1 MSSEAAD
8 ANDEEL
14 RRRLLWEPCETKEE
28 LHTWCRVFLGIDFP
42 DHVVSR
48 HSNSSPMDMIWE
60 AYDLCRHSDPE
71 AGAYH
76 ILNYAARTSFKT
88 LAAAAF
94 EVLATLH
101 LERDVSHMAAI
112 ESQAQKAQ
120 SYVKQMMRRPHIRP
134 FLVGDN
140 KREILVRRYVDRE
153 TGHSLTEKE
162 WKSLTA
168 VEQENHKQVERAWAY
183 EEDDRYIKII
193 IATTQG
199 ANSEHTAIM
208 IVDEVDVIP
217 NVAAF
222 EESKSIPEGR
232 GEQIPLTLMI
242 STRKSATGLVQKEI
256 DGAEQSGLMVRHWN
270 LIDITAPCQPD
281 RHKPH
286 LPKLTVYRSPSL
298 LRHVTPEVFD
308 AMSTKDQNEFIK
320 DIDVMAGCGN
330 CRLYA
335 MCQGDLVNQKSE
347 SKLLRSIPKVIAAFT
362 KGGKS
367 LDYVHAQLMC
377 DKPSMVGRVY
387 PRFER
392 RRHII
397 SPAQAYEMV
406 FGESPSEKIGGERLT
421 KAALTEIFAE
431 RGLPF
436 WGGMD
441 FGDAHPFAFVF
452 GVQDGARGFVLRAL
466 GGSHL
471 EPDEQIALC
480 EPLKKYRPD
489 IYPDMSAPG
498 AIRILKKAGF
508 RMKKWKKMGGT
519 VNGGIDIV
527 QAKLCPVG
535 SDVPEMYLVM
545 DIYEDREIDFLVEQI
560 EGYSWEMGPDGR
572 PTGRPVK
579 KDDDF
584 CDAWRYG
591 TMNVW
596 PMKAGNVSVPTDD
609 TREAAQLAESN
620 GRLIQNPQYNWAEE
634 TIARLTGNPYHAP
647 EAPVRPPMKVER
659 VVKTPESTSYYA
671 SEDADAEA
679 GKKKGRKGRLS
690 WDFS

>member
-1 MSSEAAD
+1 MSSEQQSD
-8 ANDEEL
+8 DDL
-14 RRRLLWEPCETKEE
+14 RRIVLWEPCNTKQE
-28 LHTWCRVFLGIDFP
+28 LHKWCKVFLDIDFP

-48 HSNSSPMDMIWE
+48 HSNSSPMDAMWE

-76 ILNYAARTSFKT
+76 MMVYAARTSFKT
-88 LAAAAF
+88 LMAAAF
-94 EVLATLH
+94 EILATLH
-101 LERDVSHMAAI
+101 LDRDVSHMAAI
-112 ESQAQKAQ
+112 EAQAQKAQ
-120 SYVKQMMRRPHIRP
+120 SYVKQMFRRPHVRP
-134 FLVGDN
+134 FVVGDN
-140 KREILVRRYVDRE
+140 QRQIQIRRYVNRE

-162 WKSLTA
+162 WKSLA
-168 VEQENHKQVERAWAY
+168 VEEQQNHKLIARSHTY

-193 IATTQG
+193 ICTTQG

-208 IVDEVDVIP
+208 VVDEVDVIP
-217 NVAAF
+217 NVQAF

-232 GEQIPLTLMI
+232 DEQIPLTLMI

-270 LIDITAPCQPD
+270 LVDITKKCEPE

-286 LPKLTVYRSPSL
+286 LPRLPVVYRSPSL

-308 AMSTKDQNEFIK
+308 AMSTKDQAEFVK
-320 DIDVMAGCGN
+320 DTDVPAGCGN

-335 MCQGDLVNQKSE
+335 MCQGDLINQKSE
-347 SKLLRSIPKVIAAFT
+347 SNLLRSIPKVIAAFT

-392 RRHII
+392 RKHVI
-397 SPAQAYEMV
+397 SPATAYEMV
-406 FGESPSEKIGGERLT
+406 FGEKPSDKIGGERLT
-421 KAALTEIFAE
+421 KTALTEILAE

-436 WGGMD
+436 WAGMD
-441 FGDAHPFAFVF
+441 FGDAHPFACVF
-452 GVQDGARGFVLRAL
+452 GVKDGARGFVLRAL

-471 EPDEQIALC
+471 EPDQQVALC
-480 EPLKKYRPD
+480 EPIKKFRPD
-489 IYPDMSAPG
+489 VYPDMSSPG
-498 AIRILKKAGF
+498 TIRIFHKHGY
-508 RMKKWKKMGGT
+508 RMKKWKKAGGT
-519 VNGGIDIV
+519 VAGGIDIV
-527 QAKLCPVG
+527 QAMLSPVG
-535 SDVPEMYLVM
+535 SDVPEMYFVT
-545 DIYEDREIDFLVEQI
+545 DVDEDREIEFLVEQV

-591 TMNVW
+591 TMNTW
-596 PMKAGNVSVPTDD
+596 PMKTGKLSVPTDD
-609 TREAAQLAESN
+609 VRSAAQLAE
-620 GRLIQNPQYNWAEE
+620 GEGKLVQNPQYNWAEE
-634 TIARLTGNPYHAP
+634 TIARLTGQPYHAP
-647 EAPVRPPMKVER
+647 EAPVRPAMKVE
-659 VVKTPESTSYYA
+659 VVKGSGGVPSYYA

-679 GKKKGRKGRLS
+679 GKKRGKRGRLS